1 MSLCSPYPD
10 RVQVDGKTYE
20 LDLSLRN
27 VLNAMEV
34 PQTEGI
40 TPEDAVQVQCA
51 WLFQDPKRVPT
62 DPALC
67 ARILEAVY
75 ALFPKPKE
83 EHQEKYIDFEQD
95 AALIRSGFMRLGIDL
110 TREDIHFLQFLELLA
125 DLPSDTALMRTVQ
138 LRQATVPEIT
148 QHNKEQVARLL
159 EAKQRV
165 ALKLTEEERRA
176 RFERQLMQNRIFWG

>member
-27 VLNAMEV
+27 VLNAMEAA
-34 PQTEGI
+34 QTEGI
-40 TPEDAVQVQCA
+40 TPEDAVQIQCA
-51 WLFQDPKRVPT
+51 WLLSDPKRVPT

-67 ARILEAVY
+67 ARILEAVF
-75 ALFPKPKE
+75 ALFPKADKQ
-83 EHQEKYIDFEQD
+83 QEKYIDFEQD
-95 AALIRSGFMRLGIDL
+95 AALIRSGFMRIGIDL
-110 TREDIHFLQFLELLA
+110 TREDIHFLQFMELIA
-125 DLPSDTALMRTVQ
+125 DLPPDTALMRTVE
-138 LRQATVPEIT
+138 LRQRPVPEINE
-148 QHNKEQVARLL
+148 HNKEQVARLL

-176 RFERQLMQNRIFWG
+176 RFERQLMQNRVFWG